1 MTNLYPLRFDPQ
13 VKHRVWGGDALCR
26 NYGKKNCGE
35 AAGESWEIC
44 GLQGDLSVV
53 TNGFLAGNDI
63 AEITEV
69 YMGDLVGEE
78 IYEKFGIEFPL
89 LIKLLDARE
98 MLSVQ
103 VHPDDTLARKRHS
116 AYGKSELWYVL
127 EAEPGAV
134 IYSGFNRDITA
145 DEYSEA
151 LANKRLHSLMNKIN
165 PVAGDVFYLPAGT
178 IHSVGGGVVVAE
190 IQQASDITY
199 RIYDWDRKS
208 GDGVTRELHND
219 LAIDAL
225 SLKKYNNPVIHHPV
239 VPEEP
244 LVIADNSHFHI
255 SLAGAEGVTTRDY
268 SLTDSFV
275 IIICTSG
282 SMDIKQ
288 GEEIEKIKKG
298 DSVLIPAITDMITIT
313 GDSESAFLEVYI
325 P

>member
-1 MTNLYPLRFDPQ
+1 MTNLYPVRFDPQ
-13 VKHRVWGGDALCR
+13 VKQRVWGGDALCR
-26 NYGKKNCGE
+26 NYGKKECGE

-53 TNGFLAGNDI
+53 SNGFLAGNDL

-103 VHPDDTLARKRHS
+103 VHPDDTIARKRHS

-127 EAEPGAV
+127 EAEQGAV

-145 DEYSEA
+145 DEYLEA
-151 LANKRLHSLMNKIN
+151 LDNKRLPSLMNRIT

-178 IHSVGGGVVVAE
+178 IHCIGGGVVVAE

-208 GDGVTRELHND
+208 SEGKTRELHND

-225 SLKKYNNPVIHHPV
+225 SFKQYKDPVAHHPV
-239 VPEEP
+239 IPDAPE
-244 LVIADNSHFHI
+244 VIADNPHFHI
-255 SLAGAEGVTTRDY
+255 SLTGADGVVTRDY

-282 SMDIKQ
+282 SLEIKGGDT
-288 GEEIEKIKKG
+288 GEILKKG
-298 DSVLIPAITDMITIT
+298 DTILIPAITDIITIT
-313 GDSESAFLEVYI
+313 GDRESAFLEVYI

>member
-13 VKHRVWGGDALCR
+13 VKQRVWGGDALCR
-26 NYGKKNCGE
+26 NYGKSNCSE
-35 AAGESWEIC
+35 ATGESWEIC

-53 TNGFLAGNDI
+53 SNGFLAGNDI
-63 AEITEV
+63 AEIAEV
-69 YMGDLVGEE
+69 YMGDLVGED

-127 EAEPGAV
+127 EAEPDAV

-145 DEYSEA
+145 DEYLEA
-151 LANKRLHSLMNKIN
+151 LANKRLPSLMNKVN
-165 PVAGDVFYLPAGT
+165 PSPGDVFYLPAGT
-178 IHSVGGGVVVAE
+178 IHCIGGGVVVAE
-190 IQQASDITY
+190 IQQTSDITY
-199 RIYDWDRKS
+199 RIYDWDRQS
-208 GDGVTRELHND
+208 SEGITRELHND

-225 SLKKYNNPVIHHPV
+225 SFKKFNNPVMHCPV
-239 VPEEP
+239 IPESP

-255 SLAGAEGVTTRDY
+255 TLAGADGVITRDY
-268 SLTDSFV
+268 SLNDSFV

-282 SMDIKQ
+282 SLEIKQ
-288 GEEIEKIKKG
+288 GEESEKLKRG
-298 DSVLIPAITDMITIT
+298 DTVLIPAVTDMITIT
-313 GDSESAFLEVYI
+313 GNNDSALLEVYI